1 MVKLWIK
8 VIKDD
13 KIVKDTV
20 VEKFEKFDY
29 SLFADYLSEG
39 CYTLDLA
46 TPVVIKN
53 HILNYAKYNV
63 VRFLPSDFLE
73 SVDFDYVW
81 VENLDR

>member
-8 VIKDD
+8 VIKAD
-13 KIVKDTV
+13 KIVKDVV
-20 VEKFEKFDY
+20 VEREESFDY
-29 SLFADYLSEG
+29 SLFADYLTEG
-39 CYTLDLA
+39 LYSLDVA

-53 HILNYAKYNV
+53 HIFNFAKYNV
-63 VRFLPSDFLE
+63 VRFVPSDFLE

>member
-20 VEKFEKFDY
+20 VERAEKFDY
-29 SLFADYLSEG
+29 SLFSDYLSEG
-39 CYTLDLA
+39 CYSLDLA
-46 TPVVIKN
+46 TPVIIKN
-53 HILNYAKYNV
+53 HIFNYAKYNV

-73 SVDFDYVW
+73 PVEFDYVW

>member
-20 VEKFEKFDY
+20 VEKFEKFEY
-29 SLFADYLSEG
+29 SAFADYLSEA

-53 HILNYAKYNV
+53 HIFNYAKYNV

-73 SVDFDYVW
+73 PVDFDYVW

>member
-1 MVKLWIK
+1 MVQLWIK

-29 SLFADYLSEG
+29 SLFVDYLSEG
-39 CYTLDLA
+39 FYSLDLS

-63 VRFLPSDFLE
+63 VRFVPSDFLE

>member
-20 VEKFEKFDY
+20 VEKFEKFEY
-29 SLFADYLSEG
+29 SSFTDYLSEA
-39 CYTLDLA
+39 CYALDLA

-53 HILNYAKYNV
+53 HIFNYAKYNV
-63 VRFLPSDFLE
+63 VRFVPSDFLE
-73 SVDFDYVW
+73 PVDFDYVW